1 MNTRVEAEIAVDA
14 RDVRGARRSP
24 RRKLSWT
31 SAFKNWLNFARFCG
45 LKAAL
50 LSLLSVVALAAAPG
64 QPLADRATFERQV
77 TPFLQQHCV
86 KCHGAEKQKGDVRLD
101 NLAPDFV
108 NNPAAGV
115 WAEVRNKM
123 NLGEM
128 PPKDEPRP
136 DSAALAVVTGWV
148 AAEQRAV
155 QRLATSTGGRVL
167 LRRLSRAEYANTVR
181 DLLDVDFV
189 PGEAPEDLLPPDGRL
204 EGFDKL
210 SKALLLDPSL
220 MDQYYRVAE
229 VVASRAIQVR
239 PPPVPSRVTRFEFED
254 TATDSAIRYIAESR
268 LVVVT
273 TNALVLF
280 DGGVRTFRR
289 LLHAHSGTQIP
300 VRGEYLVRVRAG
312 ADPGARGTPVFME
325 VERGPERIGKARVD
339 AAMNAPQ
346 IYEFRVTCDPKV
358 NGEFQVSF
366 LNGTK
371 MHEFNGDSIHL
382 NTHIS
387 RLGREQ
393 QFALAEV
400 LKARAR
406 AEGLV
411 GQSRPNMQTLDHA
424 PLPKLLLDYIEVEGP
439 LQGPW
444 PPKSMGTVFAEGRD
458 PEKHGADY
466 ARRIFER
473 LLPRAFR
480 RPVTTD
486 EVNVIANLVAAELKR
501 GEPFEEAVKA
511 GLVATLCSPSFLY
524 LFEPTGA
531 GPQTA
536 DRRPQTGVR
545 APGAGLKSEVSG
557 LRSLSDYELAARL
570 SYFLWS
576 TLPDEELTAAARA
589 GRLRDA
595 TALTAQVSR
604 MLAHP
609 KAEAFVNGFGGQW
622 LKVHEFDSFQPDQQ
636 IYPAYYDND
645 FSGLGELMNREPLE
659 FFREVLRRNESV
671 LAFLN
676 ADWAMLN
683 EKLATF
689 YGITGVKGADFQRVK
704 LPSRADWLAQLRREA
719 GPQPVLGPWHQ
730 SGPFES
736 ETFEA
741 AVATEFPPE
750 QGVELAAKYPGRNNT
765 SLGWAKREDRADG
778 QPHFPFNQLRSAFYL
793 HRVINSPVARELT
806 LSFGVNDSL
815 KVWLNGAPVL
825 SANLRPRVTPDDLA
839 VRVSL
844 RAGENQLLLK
854 VVNNFGTGGYYFR
867 AGLIPT
873 NALTALAAPESAWT
887 PEQQN
892 AVDAF
897 YLDSVPGS
905 RRGGLVAMAGFHKWG
920 SDGNR
925 TKPVHRG
932 KYVLEVLFN
941 DPPSPP
947 PPNAGEVQAN
957 PRGQNR
963 SVRERLAGHRERES
977 CRNCHAGLD
986 PYGLALE
993 NFNAIG
999 QWRTRQDGEKPF
1011 EQWSNPPPIEADGAL
1026 PNGRQFG
1033 NFLEYKAALAAQ
1045 SDRFLKGLAE
1055 KLFVYALG
1063 RTVEPTDAATI
1074 DQLVETTKSGG
1085 HSLRTLI
1092 TAIVRTEAFQTK

>member
-1 MNTRVEAEIAVDA
+1 MELLATSSGLVSQSTGMCYRASRPLFSAV
-14 RDVRGARRSP
+14 
-24 RRKLSWT
+24 
-31 SAFKNWLNFARFCG
+31 LNVVVGF
-45 LKAAL
+45 AL
-50 LSLLSVVALAAAPG
+50 LLPFAVAAAAPAS
-64 QPLADRATFERQV
+64 PVADRATFDKQV
-77 TPFLQQHCV
+77 TPFLQQHCI
-86 KCHGAEKQKGDVRLD
+86 KCHGPEKQKGDVRLD
-101 NLAPDFV
+101 NLPPDFV

-115 WAEVRNKM
+115 WAEVRNKL

-128 PPKDEPRP
+128 PPKDEARP
-136 DSAALAVVTGWV
+136 DSAALAAVTRWV

-155 QRLATSTGGRVL
+155 QRLAVSTGGRVL

-189 PGEAPEDLLPPDGRL
+189 PGEGPEDLLPPDGRL
-204 EGFDKL
+204 EGFDKV

-220 MDQYYRVAE
+220 MDQYFRVAE
-229 VVASRAIQVR
+229 VVASRAVQTR
-239 PPPVPSRVTRFEFED
+239 PPLVPSRVARYEFED
-254 TATDSAIRYIAESR
+254 TQTYGTLRYIAEGR
-268 LVVVT
+268 GTAFNEIGMILLD
-273 TNALVLF
+273 AAA
-280 DGGVRTFRR
+280 RTFGKLR
-289 LLHAHSGTQIP
+289 HPHSDTQIP

-312 ADPGARGTPVFME
+312 ADPGARGDPVFME
-325 VERGPERIGKARVD
+325 ITRGPERIGKARVD
-339 AAMNAPQ
+339 APLDAPQ

-358 NGEFQVSF
+358 NGEFQVMF
-366 LNGTK
+366 LNGTR
-371 MHEFNGDSIHL
+371 MDDNNGDSIHF
-382 NTHIS
+382 NSHIM

-393 QFALAEV
+393 QFAQAEL
-400 LKARAR
+400 LKARGR
-406 AEGLV
+406 AEGLYAEFQR
-411 GQSRPNMQTLDHA
+411 GRPNVRTFDLT
-424 PLPKLLLDYIEVEGP
+424 PLPRLLLDYIEVEGP

-444 PPKSMGTVFAEGRD
+444 PPKSLSTVFAEGRE
-458 PEKHGADY
+458 PEKLGPDY

-480 RPVTTD
+480 RPVTAD
-486 EVNVIANLVAAELKR
+486 EVNVIVGLVADQLKR
-501 GEPFEEAVKA
+501 GESFEDAVKA

-524 LFEPTGA
+524 LFEPAGN
-531 GPQTA
+531 GPQTT
-536 DRRPQTGVR
+536 DRRPQTG
-545 APGAGLKSEVSG
+545 LKSAVSG

-576 TLPDEELTAAARA
+576 TLPDEELAAAARA

-595 TALTAQVSR
+595 SALNAQVQR

-645 FSGLGELMNREPLE
+645 FAGVGELMNREPLE
-659 FFREVLRRNESV
+659 FFREVLRRNESA

-683 EKLATF
+683 EKLAAF
-689 YGITGVKGADFQRVK
+689 YGIAGVKGADFQRVK
-704 LPSRADWLAQLRREA
+704 LPSRAEWLAQLRREA
-719 GPQPVLGPWHQ
+719 GPQPALGPWHQ
-730 SGPFES
+730 IGPFEG
-736 ETFEA
+736 ENFDLA
-741 AVATEFPPE
+741 YATEFPPE
-750 QGVELAAKYPGRNNT
+750 RGVDLAAKYPGRNNT
-765 SLGWAKREDRADG
+765 TLAWLKRADMEDG
-778 QPHFPFNQLRSAFYL
+778 RPWFPFGHSRSAFYL
-793 HRVINSPVARELT
+793 HRVINSPAARELT

-825 SANLRPRVTPDDLA
+825 TAQLRPRVTPDDQV
-839 VRVSL
+839 VRVAL
-844 RAGENQLLLK
+844 RAGENHLLLK
-854 VVNNFGTGGYYFR
+854 VVNNFGSGGFYFR
-867 AGLIPT
+867 AGIIPASVLA
-873 NALTALAAPESAWT
+873 ALTTPESAWT
-887 PEQQN
+887 PEQTR
-892 AVDAF
+892 AVDAY
-897 YLDSVPGS
+897 YLDTVPGA

-941 DPPSPP
+941 DPPAPP

-963 SVRERLAGHRERES
+963 SIRERLAGHRERES

-999 QWRTRQDGEKPF
+999 QWRTRQDGEKPV
-1011 EQWSNPPPIEADGAL
+1011 EQWFNPPPIEPDGAL
-1026 PNGRQFG
+1026 PNGRSFA
-1033 NFLEYKAALAAQ
+1033 NFLEYKAALASQ

-1055 KLFVYALG
+1055 KMFVYALG

-1085 HSLRTLI
+1085 HSLRTLV

>member
-1 MNTRVEAEIAVDA
+1 MATRA
-14 RDVRGARRSP
+14 
-24 RRKLSWT
+24 W
-31 SAFKNWLNFARFCG
+31 
-45 LKAAL
+45 L
-50 LSLLSVVALAAAPG
+50 LSLAVAGAATPAPTV
-64 QPLADRATFERQV
+64 ADRPSFDKQV

-86 KCHGAEKQKGDVRLD
+86 KCHGPEKQKGDVRLD
-101 NLAPDFV
+101 NLPPDFV

-115 WAEVRNKM
+115 WAEVRNKL

-128 PPKDEPRP
+128 PPKEEARP
-136 DSAALAVVTGWV
+136 DSAALAAVTRWV
-148 AAEQRAV
+148 AGEQRAV
-155 QRLATSTGGRVL
+155 QRLAVSTGGRVL

-189 PGEAPEDLLPPDGRL
+189 PGEGPEDLLPPDGRL

-220 MDQYYRVAE
+220 MDQYFRVAE
-229 VVASRAIQVR
+229 LVANRAIQVR
-239 PPPVPSRVTRFEFED
+239 PPAVPSRVARYEFED
-254 TATDSAIRYIAESR
+254 TRTEGPIRYIAEQR
-268 LVVVT
+268 GT
-273 TNALVLF
+273 AFTDTAMILF
-280 DGGVRTFRR
+280 DSAARTFGR
-289 LLHAHSGTQIP
+289 LRHAHSGTQIP
-300 VRGEYLVRVRAG
+300 ARGEYLVRVRAG

-339 AAMNAPQ
+339 APLSAPQ
-346 IYEFRVTCDPKV
+346 VFEFRVTCDPKV
-358 NGEFQVSF
+358 NGEFQVMF
-366 LNGTK
+366 LNGTR
-371 MHEFNGDSIHL
+371 MDDNNGDSIHY
-382 NTHIS
+382 NTHIMK
-387 RLGREQ
+387 LGREQ
-393 QFALAEV
+393 QFAQAEL
-400 LKARAR
+400 LKARGR
-406 AEGLV
+406 AEGLYAEFQR
-411 GQSRPNMQTLDHA
+411 GRPNVRTFDMA
-424 PLPKLLLDYIEVEGP
+424 PLPRLLLDYIEVEGP
-439 LQGPW
+439 LQGSW
-444 PPKSMGTVFAEGRD
+444 PPKSLSTVFAEGRE
-458 PEKHGADY
+458 PEKLGPDY

-480 RPVTTD
+480 RPVTAD
-486 EVNVIANLVAAELKR
+486 EVNVIAGLVADQLKR
-501 GEPFEEAVKA
+501 GESFEEAVKA

-524 LFEPTGA
+524 LFEPVRS

-545 APGAGLKSEVSG
+545 APGAGLKSEVGG

-576 TLPDEELTAAARA
+576 TLPDEELTATARA
-589 GRLRDA
+589 GRLREPA
-595 TALTAQVSR
+595 ALDAQVSR
-604 MLAHP
+604 MLAHA
-609 KAEAFVNGFGGQW
+609 KAEAFVSGFGGQW

-645 FSGLGELMNREPLE
+645 FAGVGELMNREPLE

-683 EKLATF
+683 EKLAAF

-730 SGPFES
+730 IGPFES
-736 ETFEA
+736 ETFDA

-750 QGVELAAKYPGRNNT
+750 RGVDLAAKYPGRNNST
-765 SLGWAKREDRADG
+765 LNWVKREDMADG
-778 QPHFPFNQLRSAFYL
+778 LSWFPFGHSRSAFYL
-793 HRVINSPVARELT
+793 HRVITSPTARELT

-815 KVWLNGAPVL
+815 KVWLNGTPVL
-825 SANLRPRVTPDDLA
+825 TANLRPRVTPDDQV
-839 VRVSL
+839 VRVPL
-844 RAGENQLLLK
+844 RAGENHLLLK
-854 VVNNFGTGGYYFR
+854 VINNFGIGGYYFR
-867 AGLIPT
+867 AGLIPA
-873 NALTALAAPESAWT
+873 NVVSALAAPESAWT
-887 PEQQN
+887 PEQQH

-897 YLDSVPGS
+897 YLDTVPGA

-941 DPPSPP
+941 VPPAPP

-963 SVRERLAGHRERES
+963 SIRERLAGHRERES

-999 QWRTRQDGEKPF
+999 QWRTRQDGEKSIENWF
-1011 EQWSNPPPIEADGAL
+1011 NPPPIEPDGSL
-1026 PNGRQFG
+1026 PNGRSFA
-1033 NFLEYKAALAAQ
+1033 NFLEYKAALASQ

-1055 KLFVYALG
+1055 KMFVYALG

-1092 TAIVRTEAFQTK
+1092 TAIVRTEAFRTK

>member
-14 RDVRGARRSP
+14 RDVRGARRS
-24 RRKLSWT
+24 RRRRLSWT

-101 NLAPDFV
+101 NLPPDFV

-128 PPKDEPRP
+128 PPKDEARP
-136 DSAALAVVTGWV
+136 DSAALAAVTRWV
-148 AAEQRAV
+148 AGEQRAV

-189 PGEAPEDLLPPDGRL
+189 PGEGPEDSLPPDGRL

-220 MDQYYRVAE
+220 MDQYFRVAE
-229 VVASRAIQVR
+229 VVASRAIQTR

-254 TATDSAIRYIAESR
+254 TATDLFRYIAEGR
-268 LVVVT
+268 GAVVT

-280 DGGVRTFRR
+280 DAPAARTFRR
-289 LLHAHSGTQIP
+289 LLHPHSGTQIP
-300 VRGEYLVRVRAG
+300 ARGEYLVRVRAG

-339 AAMNAPQ
+339 APLNAPQ

-358 NGEFQVSF
+358 SGEFQVMF
-366 LNGTK
+366 LNGTR
-371 MHEFNGDSIHL
+371 MYDLNGDYYHL
-382 NTHIS
+382 NTHIQ

-393 QFALAEV
+393 QFPLAEV
-400 LKARAR
+400 LKARMR
-406 AEGLV
+406 AEGLFT
-411 GQSRPNMQTLDHA
+411 GSRPNMRTLDPA
-424 PLPKLLLDYIEVEGP
+424 PLPRLLLDYIEVEGP

-444 PPKSMGTVFAEGRD
+444 PPKSLGTIFFEGRE
-458 PEKHGADY
+458 PEKLGPDY

-480 RPVTTD
+480 RPVTAD
-486 EVNVIANLVAAELKR
+486 EVNVIVGLVAAELKR

-511 GLVATLCSPSFLY
+511 GLIATLCSPSFLY
-524 LFEPTGA
+524 LFEPAGA
-531 GPQTA
+531 GPQTT
-536 DRRPQTGVR
+536 DRRPQTAPR
-545 APGAGLKSEVSG
+545 APAAGLKSEVGG
-557 LRSLSDYELAARL
+557 LRSLSDFELATRL

-595 TALTAQVSR
+595 TGLNAQVSR

-609 KAEAFVNGFGGQW
+609 KAEAFVSGFGGQW

-645 FSGLGELMNREPLE
+645 FTGLGELMNREPLE
-659 FFREVLRRNESV
+659 FFREVLRRNESA
-671 LAFLN
+671 LAFLS

-683 EKLATF
+683 EKLAAF
-689 YGITGVKGADFQRVK
+689 YGIAGVKGADFQRVK

-730 SGPFES
+730 IGPFEG
-736 ETFEA
+736 EDFDA

-750 QGVELAAKYPGRNNT
+750 RGVDLAAKYPGRNST
-765 SLGWAKREDRADG
+765 MLGWAKREDRADG
-778 QPHFPFNQLRSAFYL
+778 QPHFPFNQSRSAFYL
-793 HRVINSPVARELT
+793 YRVINSPVARELT

-825 SANLRPRVTPDDLA
+825 TAASRPRVTPDDLA
-839 VRVSL
+839 ARVSL

-873 NALTALAAPESAWT
+873 NVLTALAAPESAWT

-941 DPPSPP
+941 DPPAPP

-999 QWRTRQDGEKPF
+999 QWRTRQDGEKPV

-1033 NFLEYKAALAAQ
+1033 NFLEYKAALASQ

-1055 KLFVYALG
+1055 KMFVYALG

-1074 DQLVETTKSGG
+1074 DELVETTKSGG

>member
-1 MNTRVEAEIAVDA
+1 ML
-14 RDVRGARRSP
+14 G
-24 RRKLSWT
+24 
-31 SAFKNWLNFARFCG
+31 
-45 LKAAL
+45 
-50 LSLLSVVALAAAPG
+50 LSLPFTLLAAAPA
-64 QPLADRATFERQV
+64 PTVADRATFDKQV
-77 TPFLQQHCV
+77 TPFLQQHCI
-86 KCHGAEKQKGDVRLD
+86 KCHGPEKQKGDVRLD
-101 NLAPDFV
+101 NLPPDFV

-115 WAEVRNKM
+115 WAEVRNKL

-128 PPKDEPRP
+128 PPKDEARP
-136 DSAALAVVTGWV
+136 DSAALATVTRWV
-148 AAEQRAV
+148 AGEQRAV
-155 QRLATSTGGRVL
+155 QRLAVSTGGRVL

-189 PGEAPEDLLPPDGRL
+189 PGEGPEDLLPPDGRL
-204 EGFDKL
+204 EGFDKV

-220 MDQYYRVAE
+220 MDQYFRMAE
-229 VVASRAIQVR
+229 LVASRAVQTR
-239 PPPVPSRVTRFEFED
+239 PPPVPSRVARFEFED
-254 TATDSAIRYIAESR
+254 TATDGAIRYIAEGR
-268 LVVVT
+268 GALVT
-273 TNALVLF
+273 TNALILF
-280 DGGVRTFRR
+280 DASARTFGR
-289 LLHAHSGTQIP
+289 LRHPHSGTQIP

-312 ADPGARGTPVFME
+312 ADSGARGTPVFMAID
-325 VERGPERIGKARVD
+325 RGPERIGKARVD
-339 AAMNAPQ
+339 APLNAPQ
-346 IYEFRVTCDPKV
+346 VYEFRVTCDPKV
-358 NGEFQVSF
+358 NGEFQVHF
-366 LNGTK
+366 LTGTRTDDN
-371 MHEFNGDSIHL
+371 NGDSIHF
-382 NTHIS
+382 NTHIM

-393 QFALAEV
+393 QFAQAEL
-400 LKARAR
+400 LKARGR
-406 AEGLV
+406 AEGLYAEFAR
-411 GQSRPNMQTLDHA
+411 GRPNVQTFDTT
-424 PLPKLLLDYIEVEGP
+424 PLPRLLLDYIEVEGP

-444 PPKSMGTVFAEGRD
+444 PPKSLGTVFFEGRD
-458 PEKHGADY
+458 PEKFGPDY

-480 RPVTTD
+480 RPVTAD
-486 EVNVIANLVAAELKR
+486 EVNLITGLVADQLKR
-501 GEPFEEAVKA
+501 GESFEDAVKA

-524 LFEPTGA
+524 LFEPVGV

-536 DRRPQTGVR
+536 DRRPQTGAR
-545 APGAGLKSEVSG
+545 APGVGLKSEVSG

-576 TLPDEELTAAARA
+576 TLPDEELVAAARS

-645 FSGLGELMNREPLE
+645 FAGVGELMNREPLE

-683 EKLATF
+683 DKLAAF
-689 YGITGVKGADFQRVK
+689 YGIAGVKGAEFQRVK

-719 GPQPVLGPWHQ
+719 GPQPSLGPWHQ
-730 SGPFES
+730 IGPFEA

-741 AVATEFPPE
+741 AVANEFPPE
-750 QGVELAAKYPGRNNT
+750 RGVDLAAKYPGRNNAT
-765 SLGWAKREDRADG
+765 LNWIKREDMEDG
-778 QPHFPFNQLRSAFYL
+778 RPWFPFGHPRAAFYL

-825 SANLRPRVTPDDLA
+825 TASLRPRVTPDDQI
-839 VRVSL
+839 VRVPL
-844 RAGENQLLLK
+844 RAGENHLLLK
-854 VVNNFGTGGYYFR
+854 VINNYGTGGYWFR
-867 AGLIPT
+867 AGIIPA
-873 NALTALAAPESAWT
+873 NALAALAVPESAWT
-887 PEQQN
+887 PEQAR

-897 YLDSVPGS
+897 YLDTVPGA

-941 DPPSPP
+941 DPPAPP

-963 SVRERLAGHRERES
+963 SIRERLAGHRERES

-999 QWRTRQDGEKPF
+999 QWRTRQDGEQPIENWF
-1011 EQWSNPPPIEADGAL
+1011 NPPPIEPDGAL
-1026 PNGRQFG
+1026 PNGRQFA

-1055 KLFVYALG
+1055 KMFVFALG

-1074 DQLVETTKSGG
+1074 DQLVEATKSGG
-1085 HSLRTLI
+1085 HSLRALV